1 MRAPLLPAC
10 ADAAPGEC
18 EARCGPEACR
28 DAEALSAVAQRDCC
42 EDPACDDGLPAPEAC
57 AAFRPPGA
65 AVELD
70 ALALGA
76 AAEAYCCKHRH
87 LARYRL
93 PAPRHVDVR
102 TGAGRSFPFVRAGEP
117 GPEPAAAAQD
127 SAKESAQPVTSKFI
141 VEGMCCS
148 AEERLIGRLLEPLE
162 GVREVEL
169 CATTRLALV
178 RHDAAVLSPTTILQS
193 LNGANMDAHLASVKA
208 PGEEGLRARLPPWP
222 VLVAAVL
229 CAVSFVGYAP
239 RPPASYFK
247 WVAVGAIAFGLP
259 PLAKKAWAGLR
270 RGLVGIDLLMI
281 VATVGALALQEPI
294 DAGILVVLFNLAEWL
309 EGKTLATARN
319 SLGAVL
325 ALRPDEAEVL
335 SGARPGPRPVEE
347 VRVGDVVAVRPGDK
361 VPVDGEVVKGR
372 STVDESSLTG
382 EARGVAKAAG
392 AQVFA
397 GTVNQG
403 SYLEVQVTAE
413 SGDSTVA
420 KLAAMVEEAAMQ
432 RSPTENLVE
441 TVSR

>member
-1 MRAPLLPAC
+1 MARGGDGIGGGGARGAAAAAAAALFPGPGHRRREGRGRYVALGTGDEGEVGEELELLGAQTDRRP
-10 ADAAPGEC
+10 DAAPP
-18 EARCGPEACR
+18 R
-28 DAEALSAVAQRDCC
+28 
-42 EDPACDDGLPAPEAC
+42 
-57 AAFRPPGA
+57 AATKFVNA
-65 AVELD
+65 
-70 ALALGA
+70 
-76 AAEAYCCKHRH
+76 
-87 LARYRL
+87 
-93 PAPRHVDVR
+93 
-102 TGAGRSFPFVRAGEP
+102 SFPFAGAGEP
-117 GPEPAAAAQD
+117 GPEPAAAAQ
-127 SAKESAQPVTSKFI
+127 ESAEQGARPVTSKFI
-141 VEGMCCS
+141 VEGMCCA

-178 RHDAAVLSPTTILQS
+178 RHDAAVLSPTTILQA

-208 PGEEGLRARLPPWP
+208 PGEEGLWARLPPWP

-335 SGARPGPRPVEE
+335 SGARPGPRPV
-347 VRVGDVVAVRPGDK
+347 
-361 VPVDGEVVKGR
+361 
-372 STVDESSLTG
+372 
-382 EARGVAKAAG
+382 
-392 AQVFA
+392 
-397 GTVNQG
+397 
-403 SYLEVQVTAE
+403 
-413 SGDSTVA
+413 
-420 KLAAMVEEAAMQ
+420 
-432 RSPTENLVE
+432 
-441 TVSR
+441 